1 MFWNVGYT
9 LKVIVASIAKVS
21 CTKAEKD
28 RHTATVATLVLQVVC
43 TVFGTHLGAG
53 HITAAPADQFFGI
66 VVVALA
72 SICVALGFAT
82 VVGFPAFVADV
93 VSVAFQGETC
103 GIIMESGT

>member
-1 MFWNVGYT
+1 MTRITEMGRPE
-9 LKVIVASIAKVS
+9 
-21 CTKAEKD
+21 AEEHCH
-28 RHTATVATLVLQVVC
+28 RAAIATLVLQVVC

-72 SICVALGFAT
+72 SVCVALGFAT
-82 VVGFPAFVADV
+82 VVGFPTFVADV